1 MALDTLQMTDR
12 FTQAGLDRQQA
23 EAVVRSIVDAQ
34 RELVTREQVDAALD
48 RTLAPLRTDLAVL
61 KWMNA
66 AIASAVLAQLL
77 RGLLVG

>member
-12 FTQAGLDRQQA
+12 LTQAGLDRQQA

-34 RELVTREQVDAALD
+34 RELVTREQLEIA
-48 RTLAPLRTDLAVL
+48 LAPLRTDLAVL